1 MKVEGVP
8 DLHER
13 QAQRVMPIG
22 GQHQQTVADAGAGE
36 GVFHIGFHGFLTTGA
51 VVAVDDM
58 FRHFR
63 SRLGGQVFDDPEA
76 DALFTVTALERSAA
90 VGTTVQAVFFPAVDV
105 IGLAAGVAGMARLA
119 ARFFLPAGLLP
130 GLGGGLEMRGN
141 HPGRGGGRGR
151 GRLQMPGDFQEKK
164 DERFLA
170 RGQDPLREK
179 TGLLFPEGG
188 AGVEQFGENLRDD
201 RGPVLFHTS

>member
-1 MKVEGVP
+1 M
-8 DLHER
+8 
-13 QAQRVMPIG
+13 
-22 GQHQQTVADAGAGE
+22 ADAGVGE
-36 GVFHIGFHGFLTTGA
+36 GVFHLGFHGFLTTGA

-76 DALFTVTALERSAA
+76 DALFAITTLQWTAA
-90 VGTTVQAVFFPAVDV
+90 VGTAVQAVFFPAVDM

-130 GLGGGLEMRGN
+130 GLGGGLEMRRN

-164 DERFLA
+164 DERFGALIPGLL
-170 RGQDPLREK
+170 GQE
-179 TGLLFPEGG
+179 TSLLFPEGG
-188 AGVEQFGENLRDD
+188 AGVEQFAQDLLNE
-201 RGPVLFHTS
+201 RGRVLFHVHLNFETGSEVTLGVIYFWIS

>member
-1 MKVEGVP
+1 
-8 DLHER
+8 
-13 QAQRVMPIG
+13 
-22 GQHQQTVADAGAGE
+22 VADAGVGE
-36 GVFHIGFHGFLTTGA
+36 GVFHLGFHGFLTTGA
-51 VVAVDDM
+51 VVAVDHM

-63 SRLGGQVFDDPEA
+63 SRIGGQVFDDPEA
-76 DALFTVTALERSAA
+76 DALFAVTTLQWTAA
-90 VGTTVQAVFFPAVDV
+90 VGTAVQLVFFPAVDG

-141 HPGRGGGRGR
+141 HPGRGGRRRRRGIHP
-151 GRLQMPGDFQEKK
+151 PGDFQEKK

-170 RGQDPLREK
+170 RGQNPLREK

>member
-1 MKVEGVP
+1 MRCSVTP
-8 DLHER
+8 DKFNSGR
-13 QAQRVMPIG
+13 SSTIRVRSLR
-22 GQHQQTVADAGAGE
+22 GA
-36 GVFHIGFHGFLTTGA
+36 
-51 VVAVDDM
+51 
-58 FRHFR
+58 
-63 SRLGGQVFDDPEA
+63 
-76 DALFTVTALERSAA
+76 VTALQGAAA

-105 IGLAAGVAGMARLA
+105 IGLSVGVAGMARLA

-130 GLGGGLEMRGN
+130 GLGGGLEMRRN
-141 HPGRGGGRGR
+141 HPGRGGGGR
-151 GRLQMPGDFQEKK
+151 RLLINPSGNFQKKK

-201 RGPVLFHTS
+201 RRPVLFHTS

>member
-8 DLHER
+8 DLRER
-13 QAQRVMPIG
+13 QAQHIMPIG
-22 GQHQQTVADAGAGE
+22 GQHQQAVADAGVGE
-36 GVFHIGFHGFLTTGA
+36 GIGHRESHRLLAAWTI
-51 VVAVDDM
+51 VAVYKM

-63 SRLGGQVFDDPEA
+63 PRLGGNIFDDPEA
-76 DALFTVTALERSAA
+76 DAPGAVTALERSAA
-90 VGTTVQAVFFPAVDV
+90 VGTAVQLVFFLAVDV
-105 IGLAAGVAGMARLA
+105 IGLAAGVAGMARLS

-141 HPGRGGGRGR
+141 HPGRGGRRGR

-170 RGQDPLREK
+170 CSQDPLREK

-188 AGVEQFGENLRDD
+188 AGVVQFGENLRDD